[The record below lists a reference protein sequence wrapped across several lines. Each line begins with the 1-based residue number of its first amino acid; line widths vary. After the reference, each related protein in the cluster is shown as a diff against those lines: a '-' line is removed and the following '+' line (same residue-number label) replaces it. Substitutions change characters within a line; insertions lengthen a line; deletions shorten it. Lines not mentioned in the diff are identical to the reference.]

1 MSRILIDIAQHLE
14 VGTEDV
20 RKFIFAAPA
29 RYKVF
34 SIPKRRGGQRTI
46 AQPSAPLKE
55 IQRFVVENQLTI
67 FPIHD
72 SAAAYVSGKSIASN
86 AARHRNGK
94 YLLKL
99 DFENFFNSIT
109 VKDWRKLVSI
119 SPDHGLSAE
128 DLAHLDRILFWGDGT
143 FTPRK
148 LSVGAPSSPT
158 VSNMIMFRF
167 DAVVARKAAELG
179 AVYTRYADDISVSA
193 PTAEVC
199 LEVERFA
206 VSTLKAQKYSSLRL
220 KAEKRGLYG
229 PGQRKLVTGLV
240 VTPEKRVS
248 LGRERK
254 RNISS
259 LVHKASLGKLD
270 APQML
275 ELKGLLGFVNSAEPR
290 FLHTLKTKY
299 GNDVVR
305 RIATFEVQRIGVR
318 SNEPPQ

>member
-1 MSRILIDIAQHLE
+1 MSRILTEIAEHLQ

-55 IQRFVVENQLTI
+55 IQRFVAANHLAV
-67 FPIHD
+67 FPVHD
-72 SAAAYVSGKSIASN
+72 AAAAYVSGKSIADN
-86 AARHRNGK
+86 AARHRKGK

-109 VKDWRKLVSI
+109 VRDWRKIVALT
-119 SPDHGLSAE
+119 PNHGIDAG
-128 DLAHLDRILFWGDGT
+128 DLPHLDRILFWGAGT
-143 FTPRK
+143 FKPIM

-158 VSNMIMFRF
+158 ISNMIMFRF
-167 DAVVARKAAELG
+167 DTVVAQKAAELG
-179 AVYTRYADDISVSA
+179 AVYTRYADDISISA
-193 PTAEVC
+193 PTAKVC
-199 LEVERFA
+199 LEIERFA
-206 VSTLKAQKYSSLRL
+206 ISSLKAQKYPGLRF

-254 RNISS
+254 RSISS

-270 APQML
+270 SPQLL
-275 ELKGLLGFVNSAEPR
+275 ELKGFLGFVHSAEPR
-290 FLHTLKTKY
+290 FMETLKAKY
-299 GNDVVR
+299 GAEVVR
-305 RIATFEVQRIGVR
+305 QIVTFNSR
-318 SNEPPQ
+318 SDRAD

>member
-1 MSRILIDIAQHLE
+1 MSRVLTDIAEHLG

-55 IQRFVVENQLTI
+55 IQRFVAANQLAT
-67 FPIHD
+67 FPVHD
-72 SAAAYVSGKSIASN
+72 AAAAYVTGKSIADN
-86 AARHRNGK
+86 AARHRKGK

-109 VKDWRKLVSI
+109 VKDWRRLVALT
-119 SPDHGLSAE
+119 PNHGITPQ
-128 DLAHLDRILFWGDGT
+128 DLPHLDRILFWGGGT
-143 FTPRK
+143 FSPIM

-158 VSNMIMFRF
+158 ISNMIMFRF
-167 DAVVARKAAELG
+167 DTAVSQKAAEVG
-179 AVYTRYADDISVSA
+179 AVYTRYADDISISA
-193 PTAEVC
+193 PTAKTC

-206 VSTLKAQKYSSLRL
+206 VSALRTLKYPGLRF
-220 KAEKRGLYG
+220 KTDKRGLYG
-229 PGQRKLVTGLV
+229 PGQRRLVTGLV
-240 VTPEKRVS
+240 VTPDKRVS

-270 APQML
+270 APEML
-275 ELKGLLGFVNSAEPR
+275 ELKGLLGFVHSAEPR
-290 FLHTLKTKY
+290 FLQTLKTKY
-299 GNDVVR
+299 GV
-305 RIATFEVQRIGVR
+305 ELVQRIAAFEVKKLGDG
-318 SNEPPQ
+318 